1 MRRPPPVAHVVVHIS
16 FAHSIQR
23 HVECPSLDVEGDTLR
38 DVLEAV
44 FQNNETLRSYVLD
57 DQGSLRKHLAVFVDG
72 QQITDPFRLSDA
84 VPPDAN
90 VHVIQALSGG

>member
-1 MRRPPPVAHVVVHIS
+1 MVHIS

-23 HVECPSLDVEGDTLR
+23 HVECPPLTVEGDTLR

-44 FQNNETLRSYVLD
+44 FQENDRLRGYVLD

-72 QQITDPFRLSDA
+72 QQIADPFQLSDA
-84 VPPDAN
+84 VPPAATI
-90 VHVIQALSGG
+90 HVIQALSGG